1 MYHFITKIQIS
12 CIFLL
17 TVFSSLQAQE
27 VYQLNITQA
36 VEMGTKNSI
45 ELKNLSLDY
54 NIQEQ
59 KNKEIT
65 STIYPTIAATG
76 GITYYTN
83 VPQIQFPSSDQAIYN
98 VLNKE
103 GVKDQNG
110 NVISTG
116 NASFSVNN
124 VSFIQPW
131 NTQLGF
137 SVNQL
142 LFQADVFVGLQAR
155 KTVLQLSQDN
165 INVAGDNLKE
175 KIYKAYYAVLIV
187 QKQLEVLI
195 STKERLTSLLNDMNQ
210 MYLTGFAEKLD
221 VDKLQVSLNNTEAGQ
236 NQLNNALKI
245 GMSSLKNTLG
255 ISQKDTLVLTQN
267 LDINALKVDLMS
279 TDDFNYEKRSEIAL
293 LNTALALQKLDF
305 KRYKLSYLPSL
316 AAFYQFQRSG
326 QRNND
331 FAAFTGKPWFWYNT
345 GLVGLQINVPIYSGN
360 KRKALMNQAKYA
372 GEKVENNILQLK
384 QFIDLEQEVAK
395 TTLNNAII
403 NLDVQERNVKL
414 AEEVFTKTKIKYEN
428 GLGSSFEVIQA
439 DTELQRAQGSYF
451 QAFYEGMIAK
461 TSFAKAFSKL

>member
-1 MYHFITKIQIS
+1 MYQFMTKIQIS

-451 QAFYEGMIAK
+451 QALYEGMIAK

>member
-45 ELKNLSLDY
+45 ELKNLSLDF

-165 INVAGDNLKE
+165 INVAEDNLKE

-451 QAFYEGMIAK
+451 QALYEGMIAK

>member
-54 NIQEQ
+54 SIQEQ

-451 QAFYEGMIAK
+451 QALYEGMIAK

>member
-245 GMSSLKNTLG
+245 GMASLKNTLG

-279 TDDFNYEKRSEIAL
+279 ADEFNYEKRSEIAL

-451 QAFYEGMIAK
+451 QALYEGMIAK

>member
-1 MYHFITKIQIS
+1 MYQFMTKIQIS
-12 CIFLL
+12 CVFLL

-293 LNTALALQKLDF
+293 LNTALELQKLDF

-451 QAFYEGMIAK
+451 QALYEGMIAK

>member
-1 MYHFITKIQIS
+1 MYQFMTKIQIS
-12 CIFLL
+12 CIFLFS
-17 TVFSSLQAQE
+17 VFSSVEAQE
-27 VYQLNITQA
+27 IYQLNITQA
-36 VEMGTKNSI
+36 VELGTKNSI

-65 STIYPTIAATG
+65 STIYPTIAASG
-76 GITYYTN
+76 GLTYYTN

-245 GMSSLKNTLG
+245 GMASLKNTLG

-293 LNTALALQKLDF
+293 LNTALELQKLDF

-451 QAFYEGMIAK
+451 QALYEGMIAK

>member
-293 LNTALALQKLDF
+293 LNTALELQKLDF

-451 QAFYEGMIAK
+451 QALYEGMIAK

>member
-1 MYHFITKIQIS
+1 MYQFMTKIQIS
-12 CIFLL
+12 CVFLL

-279 TDDFNYEKRSEIAL
+279 TEDFNYEKRSEIAL

-451 QAFYEGMIAK
+451 QALYEGMIAK

>member
-54 NIQEQ
+54 SIQEQ

-245 GMSSLKNTLG
+245 GMASLKNTLG

-451 QAFYEGMIAK
+451 QALYEGMIAK

>member
-1 MYHFITKIQIS
+1 MYQFMTKIQIS
-12 CIFLL
+12 CIFLFS
-17 TVFSSLQAQE
+17 VFSSVEAQE
-27 VYQLNITQA
+27 IYQLNITQA
-36 VEMGTKNSI
+36 VELGTKNSI

-65 STIYPTIAATG
+65 STIYPTIAASG
-76 GITYYTN
+76 GLTYYTN

-245 GMSSLKNTLG
+245 GMASLKNTLG

-451 QAFYEGMIAK
+451 QALYEGMIAK